1 MASRLSEVSSFKV
14 LLIEAGPSYVV
25 WLCNPRLP
33 IHLLSRDLD
42 YHNIFVPLNASTLT
56 PSILSWNYSYVPTP
70 YVDNRAIF
78 IVGLEIHVPQA
89 ISSYSPS
96 SLAVMFSEVQPRLT
110 IS

>member
-42 YHNIFVPLNASTLT
+42 YHNIFVPLNASTLLY
-56 PSILSWNYSYVPTP
+56 PSILGWNYSYVPTP
-70 YVDNRAIF
+70 FVDNRAVSVVSLLELNEF
-78 IVGLEIHVPQA
+78 I
-89 ISSYSPS
+89 
-96 SLAVMFSEVQPRLT
+96 T
-110 IS
+110 